1 MFQEDYHKKEYSCF
15 DFPTHSMFTFDVFW
29 SCLGTS
35 IFGNSI
41 SAANNTHPDYLP
53 DYLSVSC
60 DYDYKLLCMD
70 REYINTG
77 LINIRN

>member
-1 MFQEDYHKKEYSCF
+1 MYSEVAWVLVSSEIQF
-15 DFPTHSMFTFDVFW
+15 RPQII
-29 SCLGTS
+29 LY
-35 IFGNSI
+35 
-41 SAANNTHPDYLP
+41 PDYVP